1 MERQCYPTVARATER
16 ALVLG
21 VDNNNDRFNINAD
34 NNINNNRPARGM
46 TSRTLGRIS
55 FL

>member
-1 MERQCYPTVARATER
+1 MKRQCSTSVARATER

-21 VDNNNDRFNINAD
+21 VDNNNDRFNINAN

-46 TSRTLGRIS
+46 TSTTLGRS
-55 FL
+55 PT